1 MLHRIFLLGPQGCGK
16 GTQAAIL
23 SERLKIPQ
31 FSMGQLLRDATSRKD
46 ALAERIQA
54 IQSKGELVPGNVVAE
69 MLRARLCMAD
79 CAGGYIL
86 DGFPRNQDQ
95 YDSYAKHDKPT
106 AVIVIEVPREVS
118 IERIAHRSRTEHRTD
133 DTPEAI
139 RRRLEIYDQDTEPMI
154 NHYRSQGLV
163 REVDGVGTVEEVA
176 DRIYGVCTV
185 QGGC

>member
-1 MLHRIFLLGPQGCGK
+1 MIHRIFLLGPQGCGK
-16 GTQAAIL
+16 GTQAVIL
-23 SERLKIPQ
+23 AARLGIPQ
-31 FSMGQLLRDATSRKD
+31 FSMGQLLRDAAAGTD
-46 ALAERIQA
+46 DLAERIRA
-54 IQSKGELVPGNVVAE
+54 IQAKGELVPGKVVAE
-69 MLRARLCMAD
+69 VLRARLDKPD
-79 CAGGYIL
+79 CADGYIL

-95 YDSYAKHDKPT
+95 YEAYAEHDKPT

-154 NHYRSQGLV
+154 NNYRSLGLV

-176 DRIYGVCTV
+176 DRIYGICTL

>member
-1 MLHRIFLLGPQGCGK
+1 MMHRIFLLGPQGCGK

-23 SERLKIPQ
+23 SERLRIPQ
-31 FSMGQLLRDATSRKD
+31 FSMGGLLREAAAGTDE
-46 ALAERIQA
+46 LAGRIRA
-54 IQSKGELVPGNVVAE
+54 IQESGELVPGTVVAE
-69 MLRARLCMAD
+69 VLRARLDKPD
-79 CAGGYIL
+79 CAEGYIL

-106 AVIVIEVPREVS
+106 AVIVIQVPREVS
-118 IERIAHRSRTEHRTD
+118 IERIAHRSRIEHRTD

-154 NHYRSQGLV
+154 NNYREQGLV

-176 DRIYGVCTV
+176 DRILGMCTK